1 VGSGELVDLH
11 AISRLNTALTL
22 DQLGGTLPSL
32 SLRKLIRILLAA
44 VAFVALFSE
53 PAHADEETIQV
64 RVQFTPEGGKKQP
77 VEGVEISVADSGGA
91 EVAQGVTDDKGVVRI
106 VVPSDGSY
114 TVTIDPSTL
123 PDGLSVP
130 DGNDSRTVTVTAGL
144 GGNASFNLG
153 SNGPAPA
160 SKISLL
166 PKTIFNGIRF
176 GLVIA
181 IMSVG
186 LSLIYATTG
195 LSNFAHGET
204 VTIGAVMTGVA
215 AGWFTLSSS
224 RGGWGGFL
232 QLAAAMVI
240 GIGCAVAFS
249 GALELAVWRPMR
261 RRGIGLTSMMIV
273 SIGIAMTVRFII
285 QMYYGSSPRS
295 YVQFSSQQNI
305 NLGPIGVTPR
315 DLTTGIVAL
324 LALGAVGYLLI
335 KTRTGKA
342 IRAVSDNPDLAS
354 TTGINTER
362 IILTVWLLG
371 GALAGLG
378 GVIFGLDEQVSWN
391 MGTKILLMMFAAITL
406 GGLGRPFGALVGS
419 LAVGMFVQLW
429 AWMFSS
435 YADLKTMGAL
445 LAMILVLLFRPQG
458 ILGKKERVG

>member
-1 VGSGELVDLH
+1 MASTTFRKV
-11 AISRLNTALTL
+11 SRI
-22 DQLGGTLPSL
+22 G
-32 SLRKLIRILLAA
+32 LAA
-44 VAFVALFSE
+44 FAFIALFSGT
-53 PAHADEETIQV
+53 AHADEETIQV
-64 RVQFTPEGGKKQP
+64 RVQHTPEGGKKEQ
-77 VEGVEISVADSGGA
+77 VEGVEITITDPSGSVVA
-91 EVAQGVTDDKGVVRI
+91 EGVTDEKGVARLA
-106 VVPSDGSY
+106 VPSDGSF
-114 TVTIDPSTL
+114 TVTIDPASL
-123 PDGLSVP
+123 PEGLGV
-130 DGNDSRTVTVTAGL
+130 GEGQESRTVTVTAGL
-144 GGNASFNLG
+144 GGNANFNLG
-153 SNGPAPA
+153 EATPKAA
-160 SKISLL
+160 SKLSLL

-215 AGWFTLSSS
+215 SGWFALSGAK
-224 RGGWGGFL
+224 GGWGGFM
-232 QLAAAMVI
+232 QLSAAMII
-240 GIGCAVAFS
+240 GVGCATAFS

-273 SIGIAMTVRFII
+273 SIGIAMSVRFII
-285 QMYYGSSPRS
+285 QMYYGSQPRS
-295 YVQFSSQQNI
+295 YAQFGSQQNI
-305 NLGPIGVTPR
+305 NFGPIGVTPR

-362 IILTVWLLG
+362 VILTVWLLG

-391 MGTKILLMMFAAITL
+391 MGTKILLLMFAAITL

-419 LAVGMFVQLW
+419 LAVGLFVQLW
-429 AWMFSS
+429 AWLFSS
-435 YADLKTMGAL
+435 YTDLKTMGAL

>member
-1 VGSGELVDLH
+1 L
-11 AISRLNTALTL
+11 AF
-22 DQLGGTLPSL
+22 PSF
-32 SLRKLIRILLAA
+32 RKVIRIVLAA
-44 VAFVALFSE
+44 FAFIAFFSGT
-53 PAHADEETIQV
+53 AHAEDETIQV
-64 RVQFTPEGGKKQP
+64 RVQFTPEGGKKEP
-77 VEGVEISVADSGGA
+77 VEGVDLSITDAAGALVA
-91 EVAQGVTDDKGVVRI
+91 EGVTDVKGVARL
-106 VVPSDGSY
+106 VVPSDGSF
-114 TVTIDPSTL
+114 TVTINTDSL
-123 PDGLSVP
+123 PEGLAVP
-130 DGNDSRTVTVTAGL
+130 DGAESRTVTVTAGL
-144 GGNASFNLG
+144 GGNANFNLG
-153 SNGPAPA
+153 AAAPEPA

-204 VTIGAVMTGVA
+204 VTIGAVMTAVA
-215 AGWFTLSSS
+215 SGWFTLSGAK
-224 RGGWGGFL
+224 GGWGGFV
-232 QLAAAMVI
+232 QLSAAMVI
-240 GIGCAVAFS
+240 GVGCATAFS

-273 SIGIAMTVRFII
+273 SIGIAMAVRFII
-285 QMYYGSSPRS
+285 QMYYGSQPKS
-295 YVQFSSQQNI
+295 YAQFGSQQNI
-305 NLGPIGVTPR
+305 NIGPIGVTPR

-324 LALGAVGYLLI
+324 IALGAVGYLLI

-362 IILTVWLLG
+362 IILTVWVLG

-419 LAVGMFVQLW
+419 LAVGLFVQLW

>member
-1 VGSGELVDLH
+1 MASSPIRTLT
-11 AISRLNTALTL
+11 RLLFAAL
-22 DQLGGTLPSL
+22 
-32 SLRKLIRILLAA
+32 
-44 VAFVALFSE
+44 AFTALFSDT
-53 PAHADEETIQV
+53 AHADEETLQV
-64 RVQFTPEGGKKQP
+64 RVQVTPEGGKKEP
-77 VEGVEISVADSGGA
+77 VEGVGFTITDPSGAVVA
-91 EVAQGVTDDKGVVRI
+91 EGVTDDKGVAKAT
-106 VVPSDGSY
+106 VPSDGSF
-114 TVTIDPSTL
+114 TVTIDTDTL
-123 PDGLSVP
+123 PDGLGIP
-130 DGNDSRTVTVTAGL
+130 DGQESRTVTVTAGL
-144 GGNASFNLG
+144 GGNANFNLG
-153 SNGPAPA
+153 QEASAPA

-204 VTIGAVMTGVA
+204 VTIGAVMTAVA
-215 AGWFTLSSS
+215 SGWFTISAAK
-224 RGGWGGFL
+224 GGWGGFV
-232 QLAAAMVI
+232 QLSAAAVI
-240 GIGCAVAFS
+240 GILCATAFS

-273 SIGIAMTVRFII
+273 SIGIAMVVRFVI
-285 QMYYGSSPRS
+285 QMYYGSQPQS
-295 YVQFSSQQNI
+295 YAQFGSQQNLNI
-305 NLGPIGVTPR
+305 GPIGVTPR
-315 DLTTGIVAL
+315 DLLTGIIALIALCSVA
-324 LALGAVGYLLI
+324 YLLM
-335 KTRTGKA
+335 KTRAGKA

-362 IILTVWLLG
+362 VILNVWLLG

-378 GVIFGLDEQVSWN
+378 GVIYGLDEQVSWN

-419 LAVGMFVQLW
+419 LAVGLFVQLW
-429 AWMFSS
+429 AWWFSE
-435 YADLKTMGAL
+435 YTDLKTMGAL

>member
-1 VGSGELVDLH
+1 MVSSALRR
-11 AISRLNTALTL
+11 AIRL
-22 DQLGGTLPSL
+22 
-32 SLRKLIRILLAA
+32 LLATC
-44 VAFVALFSE
+44 AFFALFSDVT
-53 PAHADEETIQV
+53 HAEDEILQV
-64 RVQFTPEGGKKQP
+64 RVQNTASAGGKREP
-77 VEGVEISVADSGGA
+77 VAGVAVTVTDPGGA
-91 EVAQGVTDDKGVVRI
+91 VVAEGVTDEKGVARI
-106 VVPSDGSY
+106 SVPSDGEF
-114 TVTIDPSTL
+114 TVTIDEDTL
-123 PDGLSVP
+123 PDGLGLP
-130 DGNDSRTVTVTAGL
+130 ADGASRTVNVTAGL
-144 GGNASFNLG
+144 GGNANFNLG
-153 SNGPAPA
+153 AAAPKA
-160 SKISLL
+160 DSKLSLL

-204 VTIGAVMTGVA
+204 VTIGAVMTAVA
-215 AGWFTLSSS
+215 SGWFTLSTAA
-224 RGGWGGFL
+224 GGWGGFIQL
-232 QLAAAMVI
+232 LAAIVI
-240 GIGCAVAFS
+240 GVACATAFS

-285 QMYYGSSPRS
+285 QMYYGSQPKSFA
-295 YVQFSSQQNI
+295 QFGSQQNI
-305 NLGPIGVTPR
+305 NIGPIGVTPR
-315 DLTTGIVAL
+315 DLITGVVAL
-324 LALGAVGYLLI
+324 LALCGVAFLLM

-354 TTGINTER
+354 TTGINTDR
-362 IILTVWLLG
+362 VILTVWLLG

-391 MGTKILLMMFAAITL
+391 MGTKILLLMFASITL

-429 AWMFSS
+429 AWAFSD
-435 YADLKTMGAL
+435 YTDLKTMGAL

>member
-1 VGSGELVDLH
+1 MVTSSFRRALRLLLV
-11 AISRLNTALTL
+11 TF
-22 DQLGGTLPSL
+22 
-32 SLRKLIRILLAA
+32 
-44 VAFVALFSE
+44 AFFALFSE
-53 PAHADEETIQV
+53 TAHADEEILQV
-64 RVQFTPEGGKKQP
+64 RVQNTATTGGKKEP
-77 VEGVEISVADSGGA
+77 VAGVDIV
-91 EVAQGVTDDKGVVRI
+91 VTDAAGATVGEGLTDEKGVAKI
-106 VVPSDGSY
+106 AVPSDGSF
-114 TVTIDPSTL
+114 TVTIDEATL
-123 PDGLSVP
+123 PEGLGLPES
-130 DGNDSRTVTVTAGL
+130 GASRTVNVTAGL
-144 GGNASFNLG
+144 GGNANFNLG
-153 SNGPAPA
+153 AA
-160 SKISLL
+160 TAKADSKLSLL
-166 PKTIFNGIRF
+166 PKTLFNGLRF

-204 VTIGAVMTGVA
+204 VTIGAVMTAVA
-215 AGWFTLSSS
+215 SGWFTLSSAT
-224 RGGWGGFL
+224 GGWGGFV
-232 QLAAAMVI
+232 QLGAAMVI
-240 GIGCAVAFS
+240 GVGCATAFS

-273 SIGIAMTVRFII
+273 SIGIAMAVRFII
-285 QMYYGSSPRS
+285 QMYYGSQPRS
-295 YVQFSSQQNI
+295 YAQFSSQTNI
-305 NLGPIGVTPR
+305 NIGPIGVTLIRGSLPPTITPQTNINIGPIGVTPR

-324 LALGAVGYLLI
+324 VALCSVGFLLM

-429 AWMFSS
+429 AWLFSS

>member
-1 VGSGELVDLH
+1 LAS
-11 AISRLNTALTL
+11 STF
-22 DQLGGTLPSL
+22 
-32 SLRKLIRILLAA
+32 RKVIRTVLAA
-44 VAFVALFSE
+44 FAFIALFSDT
-53 PAHADEETIQV
+53 AHADEETIQV
-64 RVQFTPEGGKKQP
+64 RVQYTPEGAKKEP
-77 VEGVEISVADSGGA
+77 VEGVEISITDPSGAVVA
-91 EVAQGVTDDKGVVRI
+91 EGVTDDKGVARLA
-106 VVPSDGSY
+106 VPSDGSF
-114 TVTIDPSTL
+114 TVTIDPASL
-123 PDGLSVP
+123 PEGLAVP
-130 DGNDSRTVTVTAGL
+130 EGQESRTVTVTAGL
-144 GGNASFNLG
+144 GGNANFNLG
-153 SNGPAPA
+153 DAGPEPA

-166 PKTIFNGIRF
+166 PKTLFNGLRF

-186 LSLIYATTG
+186 LSLIYGTTG

-204 VTIGAVMTGVA
+204 VTVGAVMTAVA
-215 AGWFTLSSS
+215 SGWFTLSRST
-224 RGGWGGFL
+224 GGWGGLL
-232 QLAAAMVI
+232 QIGAAAAI
-240 GIGCAVAFS
+240 GIGCAMAFS

-273 SIGIAMTVRFII
+273 SIGLAMLVRFVI
-285 QMYYGSSPRS
+285 QMYYGSQPKS
-295 YVQFSSQQNI
+295 YAQFGSQQNWNI
-305 NLGPIGVTPR
+305 GPIGVTPR

-324 LALGAVGYLLI
+324 VALCAVGFMLM

-342 IRAVSDNPDLAS
+342 IRAVADNPDLAS

-362 IILTVWLLG
+362 VILTVWLLG

-391 MGTKILLMMFAAITL
+391 NGFKILLMMFAAITL

-429 AWMFSS
+429 AWWFSN
-435 YADLKTMGAL
+435 YTDLKTMGAL

>member
-1 VGSGELVDLH
+1 MAS
-11 AISRLNTALTL
+11 S
-22 DQLGGTLPSL
+22 SF
-32 SLRKLIRILLAA
+32 RKLVRLVLA
-44 VAFVALFSE
+44 VLAFTALFSE
-53 PAHADEETIQV
+53 TAHADEETIQV
-64 RVQFTPEGGKKQP
+64 RVQHTPVGGKKEP
-77 VEGVEISVADSGGA
+77 VEGVEFTVTDPSGAVVA
-91 EVAQGVTDDKGVVRI
+91 EGVTDAKGVSKVT
-106 VVPSDGSY
+106 VPSDGAF
-114 TVTIDPSTL
+114 TVTIDADTL
-123 PDGLSVP
+123 PEGLGVADGQE
-130 DGNDSRTVTVTAGL
+130 SRTLNVTAGL
-144 GGNASFNLG
+144 GGNANFNLG
-153 SNGPAPA
+153 EAASKPA

-166 PKTIFNGIRF
+166 PKTLFNGLRF

-204 VTIGAVMTGVA
+204 VTIGAVMTAVA
-215 AGWFTLSSS
+215 SGWFTISAAT
-224 RGGWGGFL
+224 GGWGGFI
-232 QLAAAMVI
+232 QLFAATII
-240 GIGCAVAFS
+240 GVLCATAFS

-273 SIGIAMTVRFII
+273 SIGIAMTVRFLI
-285 QMYYGSSPRS
+285 QMYYGSQPQS
-295 YVQFSSQQNI
+295 YAQFGSQQNI
-305 NLGPIGVTPR
+305 NIGPIGVTPR
-315 DLTTGIVAL
+315 DLTTGVVAL
-324 LALGAVGYLLI
+324 IALCAVAYLLM

-362 IILTVWLLG
+362 VILNVWLLG

-391 MGTKILLMMFAAITL
+391 MGTKVLLMMFAAITL

-419 LAVGMFVQLW
+419 LAVGLFVQLW
-429 AWMFSS
+429 AWGFSD
-435 YADLKTMGAL
+435 YTDLKTMGAL

>member
-1 VGSGELVDLH
+1 MTS
-11 AISRLNTALTL
+11 
-22 DQLGGTLPSL
+22 
-32 SLRKLIRILLAA
+32 
-44 VAFVALFSE
+44 
-53 PAHADEETIQV
+53 
-64 RVQFTPEGGKKQP
+64 
-77 VEGVEISVADSGGA
+77 
-91 EVAQGVTDDKGVVRI
+91 
-106 VVPSDGSY
+106 
-114 TVTIDPSTL
+114 
-123 PDGLSVP
+123 
-130 DGNDSRTVTVTAGL
+130 GL
-144 GGNASFNLG
+144 GGNANFNLG
-153 SNGPAPA
+153 AAAPEA
-160 SKISLL
+160 DSKLSLL

-204 VTIGAVMTGVA
+204 VTIGAVMTAVA
-215 AGWFTLSSS
+215 SGWFTLSTAT
-224 RGGWGGFL
+224 GGWGGFIQL
-232 QLAAAMVI
+232 LAAIVI
-240 GIGCAVAFS
+240 GVACATAFS

-285 QMYYGSSPRS
+285 QMYYGSQPKSFA
-295 YVQFSSQQNI
+295 QFGSQQNI
-305 NLGPIGVTPR
+305 NIGPIGVTPR
-315 DLTTGIVAL
+315 DLITGVVAL
-324 LALGAVGYLLI
+324 LALCGVAFLLM

-354 TTGINTER
+354 TTGINTDR
-362 IILTVWLLG
+362 VILTVWLLG

-391 MGTKILLMMFAAITL
+391 LGTKILLLMFASITL

-429 AWMFSS
+429 AWAFSD
-435 YADLKTMGAL
+435 YTDLKTMGAL